1 MTSSRRDLMLA
12 YRWPAAIVVS
22 SLITAEALA
31 VLAWVALRVLSRP
44 IPIAIEGGLQV
55 DKIVLPPTVT
65 INAKSAL
72 PLTVTDSVPLVT
84 ESPLEIQG
92 PLTVNGDVRTQAKL
106 SGIDTPVSIEAVTVD
121 GSISLKD
128 PVRIDGKVNID
139 GGIHVDGAVRVKS
152 NLGL

>member
-22 SLITAEALA
+22 SLIIAAALA

-65 INAKSAL
+65 INATSAL
-72 PLTVTDSVPLVT
+72 PVTVTDSVPLVT

-92 PLTVNGDVRTQAKL
+92 PLKVNGVCARKPNSAESTRRFLLRL
-106 SGIDTPVSIEAVTVD
+106 SPWM
-121 GSISLKD
+121 D
-128 PVRIDGKVNID
+128 PFR
-139 GGIHVDGAVRVKS
+139 
-152 NLGL
+152 